1 MFNDECAAQHDYSKK
16 LGHTQMFKFKKW
28 LWTKITGLL
37 GANRAYAK
45 YLAHFNHYQKNIV
58 DSELQK
64 DLNVKAMSK
73 EEFLKVWKP
82 KAKRKTGC
90 C

>member
-1 MFNDECAAQHDYSKK
+1 
-16 LGHTQMFKFKKW
+16 MFKFKKW
-28 LWTKITGLL
+28 LWVKVTGLM

-45 YLAHFNHYQKNIV
+45 YLAHFKHYQVNVV

-73 EEFLKVWKP
+73 EEFLEVWKP
-82 KAKRKTGC
+82 NKKCKTGC

>member
-1 MFNDECAAQHDYSKK
+1 
-16 LGHTQMFKFKKW
+16 MFKLKKW
-28 LWTKITGLL
+28 VWTKITQLL
-37 GANRAYAK
+37 GADRAYAK
-45 YLAHFNHYQKNIV
+45 YLAHFNHYQKNVV

-73 EEFLKVWKP
+73 EEFLKVWKS
-82 KAKRKTGC
+82 KSNSKCKTGC

>member
-1 MFNDECAAQHDYSKK
+1 
-16 LGHTQMFKFKKW
+16 MFKFKKW
-28 LWTKITGLL
+28 LWTKITGLM
-37 GANRAYAK
+37 GDDRAYAK
-45 YLAHFNHYQKNIV
+45 YLAHFNHYQENVV
-58 DSELQK
+58 DSELQS

-82 KAKRKTGC
+82 VKKCKSGC

>member
-1 MFNDECAAQHDYSKK
+1 
-16 LGHTQMFKFKKW
+16 MFKFQKW

-37 GANRAYAK
+37 GADRAYAK
-45 YLAHFNHYQKNIV
+45 YLAHFNEYQKNVV

-73 EEFLKVWKP
+73 EEFLKVWTP
-82 KAKRKTGC
+82 KSKRKTGC
-90 C
+90 CG

>member
-1 MFNDECAAQHDYSKK
+1 
-16 LGHTQMFKFKKW
+16 MFKLKKW
-28 LWTKITGLL
+28 IWTTITGLM

-45 YLAHFNHYQKNIV
+45 YLAHFNHYHVNVV
-58 DSELQK
+58 DLALQQ
-64 DLNVKAMSK
+64 DLNIKAMTK

-82 KAKRKTGC
+82 DKKCKSGC

>member
-1 MFNDECAAQHDYSKK
+1 MGSD
-16 LGHTQMFKFKKW
+16 
-28 LWTKITGLL
+28 
-37 GANRAYAK
+37 RAYAK
-45 YLAHFNHYQKNIV
+45 YLAHFNHYQMNVV

-73 EEFLKVWKP
+73 EEFLKVWKIS
-82 KAKRKTGC
+82 KKSRVGC